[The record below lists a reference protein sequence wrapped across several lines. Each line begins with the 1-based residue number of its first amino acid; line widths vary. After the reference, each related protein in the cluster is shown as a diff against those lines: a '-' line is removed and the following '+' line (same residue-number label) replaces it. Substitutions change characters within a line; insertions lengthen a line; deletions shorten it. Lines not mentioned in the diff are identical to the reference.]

1 MTQWTK
7 VLFDGPKRTD
17 DPIPLDVFDIATDA
31 VIQRKQ
37 SYLSVLLCTQGKLKN
52 MLDHDW
58 NRTTFTLKIK
68 LISKE
73 LNPVSKMPTLEP
85 N

>member
-7 VLFDGPKRTD
+7 VLFDGPKRID

-37 SYLSVLLCTQGKLKN
+37 SYLSVLVLCTQ
-52 MLDHDW
+52 
-58 NRTTFTLKIK
+58 IK
-68 LISKE
+68 LMFVMLI
-73 LNPVSKMPTLEP
+73 
-85 N
+85 

>member
-17 DPIPLDVFDIATDA
+17 DPIPLDVFDMATDA

-37 SYLSVLLCTQGKLKN
+37 SYLSVLVF
-52 MLDHDW
+52 MYSD
-58 NRTTFTLKIK
+58 KIDVCDV
-68 LISKE
+68 I
-73 LNPVSKMPTLEP
+73 
-85 N
+85 

>member
-17 DPIPLDVFDIATDA
+17 DPIPLDVFDMATDA

-37 SYLSVLLCTQGKLKN
+37 SYLSVLVLCTQIKLMFVMLSKSTSTPGRLKN
-52 MLDHDW
+52 MPDHNW
-58 NRTTFTLKIK
+58 NRTYLYTY
-68 LISKE
+68 
-73 LNPVSKMPTLEP
+73 M
-85 N
+85 